1 MKNIHNA
8 VSDMMDIIDR
18 RNRMTT
24 RIEHRENHYIRVHI
38 HQELKYLCIEV
49 LEDQPGEYDNVVLLH
64 QTGFSP
70 SKVNLI
76 MNTFI
81 SCVNGE

>member
-8 VSDMMDIIDR
+8 VSDMMEIIDPQ
-18 RNRMTT
+18 NQMIS
-24 RIEHRENHYIRVHI
+24 RIEHRDNNYIRVHI

-49 LEDQPGEYDNVVLLH
+49 LEDQPEEYDNVVLLH
-64 QTGFSP
+64 QTGFS
-70 SKVNLI
+70 SSRVNNI
-76 MNTFI
+76 METFL